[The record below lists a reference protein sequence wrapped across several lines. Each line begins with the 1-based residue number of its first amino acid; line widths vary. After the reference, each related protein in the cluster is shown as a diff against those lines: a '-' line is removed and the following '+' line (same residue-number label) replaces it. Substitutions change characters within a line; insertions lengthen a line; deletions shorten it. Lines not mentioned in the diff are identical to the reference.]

1 MQQPDN
7 TRNTIIFVVCT
18 LVMLIVYQQF
28 VLGPQAK
35 RKQAEIQAR
44 AAAEQAQ
51 KAKTPQGT
59 ASTGPAGQPP
69 SVAIPRAEAAAAS
82 PRVAIDA
89 PDLKGTISLKGGRI
103 DDLFLKRY
111 RETLAKNSPLVELFR
126 PEGAEHAFFADF
138 GWVGANLPGLPSP
151 ETLWQAAPGQTL
163 SPAHPLVMTYDN
175 GAGLKFTRVVTVDEH
190 YMFTVTD
197 TAANFGSG
205 VVTIAPY
212 ASVDRE
218 GLPNDLGK
226 SGVVHEGAIGWAP
239 DAGKKR
245 KQYKYKDW
253 KKHGQYAEPSTGG
266 WFGITDKYWLAAV
279 IPDQRESVNTTFR
292 VATSNGVDV
301 YDASFRGAAHNIAPG
316 RQVTVTHRLFA
327 GAKVVPVLRA
337 YEKSLAIPHF
347 DEAVD
352 WGIFSFFTRPI
363 FQVLEIFYKAIGNF
377 GLAIMLLTVAVKLVF
392 FWPANK
398 SYESITKMKKVQPDL
413 ERIKKKHGNDPA
425 KQQQEMM
432 ALYQREKINPFM
444 GCLPILVQIPVF
456 FSLYKVLSV
465 TIEMRQAPFFGW
477 IHDLSVRDPSTIF
490 NLFGLIPWDPAT
502 APLIGAF
509 LSGPLHIG
517 IWPLIMGFT
526 MWLSQSMSPTTGMDP
541 VQQKIMQLF
550 PLIFTFTMSQFA
562 AGLVI
567 YWSWNNLLSILQQY
581 VIMRRFKVDN
591 PIDQGLARLAGLAKP
606 KATG

>member
-1 MQQPDN
+1 MQNDN
-7 TRNTIIFVVCT
+7 NRNTIIFVVCT
-18 LVMLIVYQQF
+18 LVMLLVYQQF

-35 RKQAEIQAR
+35 RRQAEMQAR
-44 AAAEQAQ
+44 AQAEQAQ
-51 KAKTPQGT
+51 KAKAP
-59 ASTGPAGQPP
+59 AALGPAGQPP

-89 PDLKGTISLKGGRI
+89 PDLKGSISLKGGRI
-103 DDLFLKRY
+103 DDLFLKHY

-126 PEGAEHAFFADF
+126 PEGAQHAFFADF
-138 GWVGANLPGLPSP
+138 GWVGANIAGLPSP
-151 ETLWQAAPGQTL
+151 DTLWQAPPGQTL
-163 SPAHPLVMTYDN
+163 SPGHPLVMTYDN
-175 GAGLKFTRVVTVDEH
+175 GSGLRFTRLVSVDEH

-197 TAANFGSG
+197 TAANFGAAP
-205 VVTIAPY
+205 VTLAPY
-212 ASVDRE
+212 AAVDRE
-218 GLPNDLGK
+218 GLPDDLGK
-226 SGVVHEGAIGWAP
+226 NGVVHEGAIGQLTTEV
-239 DAGKKR
+239 GHKSL
-245 KQYKYKDW
+245 KQYKYKGW
-253 KKHGQYAEPSTGG
+253 KKHGQYAETSTGG
-266 WFGITDKYWLAAV
+266 WLGITDKYWLAAL
-279 IPDQRESVNTTFR
+279 IPDQRETINATFR
-292 VATSNGVDV
+292 VSQSNGVDI
-301 YDASFRGAAHNIAPG
+301 YDASFRGAPHNIAPG

-327 GAKVVPVLRA
+327 GAKVVPVLKD
-337 YEKSLAIPHF
+337 YEKSLSIPHF
-347 DEAVD
+347 DYAVD
-352 WGIFSFFTRPI
+352 WGMFWFFTRPI
-363 FQVLEIFYKAIGNF
+363 FQLLETFNKHIGNF

-432 ALYQREKINPFM
+432 ALYAREKINPFM

-465 TIEMRQAPFFGW
+465 TLEMRQAPFFGW
-477 IHDLSVRDPSTIF
+477 VHDLSVRDPTTIF

-502 APLIGAF
+502 APMIGAF

-517 IWPLIMGFT
+517 VWPLIMGFT
-526 MWLSQSMSPTTGMDP
+526 MWLSQSMTPTTGMDP
-541 VQQKIMQLF
+541 TQQKIMQLF

-591 PIDQGLARLAGLAKP
+591 PIDQGIRQITSRFKP
-606 KATG
+606 QASG